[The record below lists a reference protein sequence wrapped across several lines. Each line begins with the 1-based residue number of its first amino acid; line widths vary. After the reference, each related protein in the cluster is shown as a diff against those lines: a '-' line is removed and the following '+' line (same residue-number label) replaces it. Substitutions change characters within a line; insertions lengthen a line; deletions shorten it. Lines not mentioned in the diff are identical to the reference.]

1 MINLNLIEHG
11 RYVEGDYLNPRQ
23 TFGWNDELVET
34 LKTVE
39 TAPVE
44 MHEFFNHLEAN
55 LSESELEAI
64 KDTPKGRNALYE
76 TLNSLG
82 IKSLGIGKDIKHAV
96 DDATKRLNK
105 VYKHLAIGQY
115 ANFTAMK
122 WDYLNPDYL
131 MVDQIVLPNNKTL
144 CIIEQLG

>member
-44 MHEFFNHLEAN
+44 IHEFFNHLEAN

-76 TLNSLG
+76 
-82 IKSLGIGKDIKHAV
+82 A
-96 DDATKRLNK
+96 
-105 VYKHLAIGQY
+105 Y
-115 ANFTAMK
+115 
-122 WDYLNPDYL
+122 
-131 MVDQIVLPNNKTL
+131 
-144 CIIEQLG
+144 

>member
-44 MHEFFNHLEAN
+44 IHEFFNHLEAN
-55 LSESELEAI
+55 

-76 TLNSLG
+76 TLSLLG

-131 MVDQIVLPNNKTL
+131 MVDQIALPNNKTL
-144 CIIEQLG
+144 CIIEQIG